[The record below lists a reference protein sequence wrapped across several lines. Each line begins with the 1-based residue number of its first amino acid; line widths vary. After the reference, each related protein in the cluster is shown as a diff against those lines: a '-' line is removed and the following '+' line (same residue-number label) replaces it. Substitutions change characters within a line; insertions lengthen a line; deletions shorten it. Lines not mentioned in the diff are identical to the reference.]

1 LMPLTRKALIYL
13 GLSYVFIGLALVLRQ
28 PVFAVFV
35 LPFAL
40 TFFYSSAIS
49 SLQLPNLT
57 IQRKQ
62 IPARSFEGEH
72 IKVTLEIRNNLE
84 MELSDLHFED
94 EISEAV
100 RLESGTNSF
109 DLTLKPL
116 QRTEHFY
123 EISTPKRGRYPLG
136 PLKLTTSDILGFRQ
150 YSETI
155 HAQDAAVVLPRA
167 EDLGRVELSA
177 RRVGPWPGTVPSRS
191 LGPGTEFFELRLYV
205 PGDELRRIN
214 WKATAKRR
222 RLVTNEFETERVTD
236 VLVVL
241 DCSEGIQSGAFS
253 YDAEEFEVSLTASIC
268 SQLLL
273 QGNRVGV
280 LIYGAERT
288 WVPPAFGKHQLM
300 RILNGLTVAKAGR
313 AIIPIDFAVQ
323 TIVNAVLPARSVVA
337 FISPLMG
344 DEIVAVIRNVA
355 TVGYSVICLT
365 PSMEFPTSNES
376 RSRALARR
384 ILAAERRVNMRQ
396 IVPVSRYLEVSPYST
411 VKVLSRGRFARKL
424 A

>member
-1 LMPLTRKALIYL
+1 MPLTRKALLYL
-13 GLSYVFIGLALVLRQ
+13 GLAYIFIGLALVLSQ
-28 PVFAVFV
+28 PVLAVFV
-35 LPFAL
+35 IPIAL
-40 TFFYSSAIS
+40 TFYYSSAFS
-49 SLQLPNLT
+49 RLQPPNLA
-57 IQRKQ
+57 IKRRQV
-62 IPARSFEGEH
+62 PGRSFEGER
-72 IKVTLEIRNNLE
+72 IRITLEIQNNFKT
-84 MELSDLHFED
+84 ELSDLHFED
-94 EISEAV
+94 EISEAL

-109 DLTLKPL
+109 DLFLKPFE
-116 QRTEHFY
+116 RIEHSY
-123 EISTPKRGRYPLG
+123 EISAPKRGRYPLG
-136 PLKLTTSDILGFRQ
+136 PLKLASLDIVGFRQ

-155 HAQDAAVVLPRA
+155 YAQDVAVVLPRV

-191 LGPGTEFFELRLYV
+191 LGPGTEFFELRLYS

-222 RLVTNEFETERVTD
+222 QLVTNEFETERVTD

-241 DCSEGIQSGAFS
+241 DCSEGVQSGAFS
-253 YDAEEFEVSLTASIC
+253 YNAEEFEVGLAASLC

-273 QGNRVGV
+273 QGNRVGL

-288 WVPPAFGKHQLM
+288 WVPPAFGKHQLL
-300 RILNGLTVAKAGR
+300 RILNGLTITKAGR

-355 TVGYSVICLT
+355 SVGYSVICLT
-365 PSMEFPTSNES
+365 PSMESLASNES

-384 ILAAERRVNMRQ
+384 VLAAERRVNMSQ
-396 IVPVSRYLEVSPYST
+396 IVPVSRYHEVSPYAT
-411 VKVLSRGRFARKL
+411 VRVLSRRGNRRRIA
-424 A
+424 